1 MKIENI
7 RLVLIFVLGLGLALY
22 LTPLMAQA
30 ARRFGLVAKP
40 DGRLRTQ
47 QEPVA
52 YMGGVAIYLSF
63 LLALV
68 FGFGFEKQVL
78 GLLLGGTIILLVGLI
93 DDFGV
98 MTPWMKLFGQIIAV
112 IALIKSGI
120 HLQVQFILDAEPFP
134 QFPVL
139 TYGLTAF
146 WLLTLMNAFN
156 FLDIEDGLSGG
167 VAFFSGLGLLV
178 VSFFNG
184 QPSIV
189 VITAAMLAGTLG
201 FLVYN
206 FKPAKIYL
214 GDAGSLFLGLMLGA
228 LAMIG
233 DYTEKNFLGL
243 FSPILI
249 LAVPLFEIFFT
260 SFARLISGK
269 PIMQGSPDH
278 VAKRLRKMGMGVR
291 QVVVTHYAAAFLLG
305 GAGIAAMLV
314 NFRQALIIVI
324 VSFSCLLVLALA
336 LLRVKVEKV

>member
-1 MKIENI
+1 MKFEII
-7 RLVLIFVLGLGLALY
+7 RLILIFLLGLALSLY

-47 QEPVA
+47 HESVA

-78 GLLLGGTIILLVGLI
+78 GLLLGGTIILLVGMI

-98 MTPWMKLFGQIIAV
+98 MAPWMKLFGQIIAA
-112 IALIKSGI
+112 IALIKSDI
-120 HLQVQFILDAEPFP
+120 HLDVQFIRDAEPFP

-184 QPSIV
+184 QPSIRASLPRPCSRARSGSWFT
-189 VITAAMLAGTLG
+189 ISTPRKFIWGT
-201 FLVYN
+201 
-206 FKPAKIYL
+206 P
-214 GDAGSLFLGLMLGA
+214 
-228 LAMIG
+228 
-233 DYTEKNFLGL
+233 
-243 FSPILI
+243 
-249 LAVPLFEIFFT
+249 
-260 SFARLISGK
+260 
-269 PIMQGSPDH
+269 
-278 VAKRLRKMGMGVR
+278 
-291 QVVVTHYAAAFLLG
+291 AAFSWDSRS
-305 GAGIAAMLV
+305 A
-314 NFRQALIIVI
+314 RWP
-324 VSFSCLLVLALA
+324 
-336 LLRVKVEKV
+336 